1 MKFCI
6 SILLWLVLAFN
17 IRAQSVDTAFVNKQV
32 AYYCNN
38 GQFGSASLLLV
49 QTAKKAQDS
58 NELKT
63 ALIYQIRNCE
73 LVEQKIDYFIQNG
86 FTLKDFFSNY
96 GMVFVLQRDLGQKKE
111 AIQTYL
117 DLSYIISKYAPNE
130 LLFYTDLIASTL
142 GSCKDSIY
150 ADSVYCLQRSLD
162 IIKQQE
168 VNEDNVKK
176 YLWYC
181 RCFNMNRMYNS
192 FDNKAL
198 VNNRI
203 EEIESWYE
211 RNYSYI
217 HELDTA
223 LFKKDI
229 LEYDLEYA
237 DLLYLFAGAIGAQK
251 QDLIGAIELYHKEIS
266 LLSSI
271 EIVDT
276 RINLKI
282 ASCYARI
289 ANNYYQLGNLPLCKQ
304 YCDKAYPFMFNQVD
318 ELEYCDVL
326 SALANIYYNTDQA
339 KIAAKLKLNEI
350 RIRERVEGYV
360 SLTDWSQY
368 FLYIVGINPEEV
380 ILQNS
385 KLSNIKDS
393 KSGKANYYLILG
405 KAYSCLMDKNTLYKD
420 FAETYFHKVDSILLA
435 ESNYYEKF
443 NLRNGIMGN
452 LYAALAD
459 HYSLLNQRKKSYEYS
474 IKALQY
480 DPDNYY
486 SYYKVA
492 LKSALLHDIEA
503 IHKYLPRYYYGMG
516 NALCKMLP
524 ILGSVESDV
533 YLGNGDAVLYH
544 IPEWASWNPTDSV
557 SVCIAYDAALLM
569 KGLTLRYNV
578 LSPYYDSYPGIKAS
592 KLKLDILRDSIHT
605 ITDDNARLL
614 ALHRYELKEREVLK
628 EINDQ
633 FAEIHWQDIKTTLN
647 NNDVCIEFVK
657 YTANAY
663 SWSEGSPTSHYAALL
678 LIGDDDYPVFVDL
691 FDEKELKDVYT
702 LQPKSYD
709 TEAGIELYDKLWGKL
724 DKYIVGKRRVFFSPM
739 GLLNLINIEALKD
752 GNGRT
757 ALETYNLSRVSSTR
771 QLLTSSN
778 ELALQSIVSFGGI
791 DYTKMEKDII
801 DSLNTRG
808 NWNYLKNTLDEVLQV
823 EKSLQERNVIVST
836 ITGSKATEAIFKSL
850 DGTTNN
856 IIHIAS
862 HGFYIPVNRRGDISY
877 YTKSNYTKTIKDELF
892 YSGLIMSGG
901 QSTWIDSTFVAEKND
916 GILTSYE
923 ISKLDLHNVEL
934 VVLSA
939 CETGLGDNLF
949 DGIFGLQRAFK
960 KAGAK
965 SILMS
970 LWNIN
975 DKATS
980 EYMGIFYSF
989 LSSGLSKQESY
1000 KRTVAEMK
1008 KKYDDPFYWAS
1019 FVMLD

>member
-1 MKFCI
+1 MWI
-6 SILLWLVLAFN
+6 VLAFN

-63 ALIYQIRNCE
+63 ALNYQIRNCE
-73 LVEQKIDYFIQNG
+73 LVEQEIDYFFQNG

-96 GMVFVLQRDLGQKKE
+96 GMVIVLQRDLGQKKE

-192 FDNKAL
+192 FDNNIF
-198 VNNRI
+198 VHNRI
-203 EEIESWYE
+203 NEIDCWF
-211 RNYSYI
+211 NTNKSYI
-217 HELDTA
+217 QKLDP
-223 LFKKDI
+223 FVYEKQI
-229 LEYDLEYA
+229 LDFYYEYA
-237 DLLYLFAGAIGAQK
+237 DLLYLYAGGIGAQK
-251 QDLIGAIELYHKEIS
+251 QDLLGAIELYEKEIS

-271 EIVDT
+271 EIKNDMK
-276 RINLKI
+276 NLKI

-289 ANNYYQLGNLPLCKQ
+289 ANNYFQMGNISLCKQ
-304 YCDKAYPFMFNQVD
+304 FCDKTLPYIITPSNS
-318 ELEYCDVL
+318 LEYCDILNSL
-326 SALANIYYNTDQA
+326 SNSFYNINQA
-339 KIAAKLKLNEI
+339 KFAAQLKLSEI
-350 RIRERVEGYV
+350 LLRKELEGSV
-360 SLTDWSQY
+360 SLTDWSLY
-368 FLYIVGINPEEV
+368 FNFIIDSEPEKVIVQSRNLGKI
-380 ILQNS
+380 S
-385 KLSNIKDS
+385 KTE
-393 KSGKANYYLILG
+393 SGDADFYLLLG
-405 KAYSCLMDKNTLYKD
+405 KAYSMLMDTNECYRDT
-420 FAETYFHKVDSILLA
+420 AEMYFHKTDSTLLA
-435 ESNYYEKF
+435 HKSYYEKYGLK
-443 NLRNGIMGN
+443 NIVYGN
-452 LYAALAD
+452 MNEAWAK
-459 HYSLLNQRKKSYEYS
+459 HYSRLGLKNKSYEYS
-474 IKALQY
+474 LKALSY
-480 DPDNYY
+480 YPENNRNYY
-486 SYYKVA
+486 NVA
-492 LKSALLHDIEA
+492 LKSSILHDTIA
-503 IHKYLPRYYYGMG
+503 IHKYLPLYYSWMEKQMC
-516 NALCKMLP
+516 NMLP
-524 ILGSVESDV
+524 ILGSIESDV
-533 YLGNGDAVLYH
+533 YLGNGEANIYH

-592 KLKLDILRDSIHT
+592 KLKLDILRDSIYT

-614 ALHRYELKEREVLK
+614 ASHRYELKEREVLK

-633 FAEIHWQDIKTTLN
+633 FAEIHWQDIKNTLN

-657 YTANAY
+657 YTANSY
-663 SWSEGSPTSHYAALL
+663 SWSKGSPTSHYAALL
-678 LIGDDDYPVFVDL
+678 LIGDDDCPVFVDL
-691 FDEKELKDVYT
+691 FDEKELKDVYS

-739 GLLNLINIEALKD
+739 GLLNLINIEALID
-752 GNGRT
+752 RNGRT

-771 QLLTSSN
+771 QLLTSSD
-778 ELALQSIVSFGGI
+778 EPALHSIVSFGGI
-791 DYTKMEKDII
+791 DYTTMEKAII

-862 HGFYIPVNRRGDISY
+862 HGFYIPTNRRDDIPY
-877 YTKSNYTKTIKDELF
+877 FAKSNYTRTINDELF

-901 QSTWIDSTFVAEKND
+901 QSSWTDSTFEVEKND

-923 ISKLDLHNVEL
+923 ISKLDLHHVDL

-960 KAGAK
+960 KAGVK

-970 LWNIN
+970 LWSIN

-980 EYMGIFYSF
+980 EYMGFFYDF

-1008 KKYDDPFYWAS
+1008 KKYNDPFYWAS